1 MCVFTCLL
9 LCCSSERYVVIDHA
23 HRSLVQVHAMG
34 EQAMSVNL
42 ENCFCLTLLENHQGR
57 MMERLFKAP
66 SE

>member
-1 MCVFTCLL
+1 MVT
-9 LCCSSERYVVIDHA
+9 DHA

-34 EQAMSVNL
+34 EQAMGVNL

-57 MMERLFKAP
+57 MMERLLKAP